1 MVAELVPSGF
11 AAYLRVFHP
20 FEAMDGSGSTRS
32 WHALAKDVGVR
43 LHAELSHRFVSDED
57 MAAGRKPRWL
67 TASGQ
72 PDKGTRQALA
82 RALARTTGDQ
92 PVFFAYDVAALL
104 WGQDAPLV
112 RRSSLA
118 SLEAVRAAVAADAG
132 GMEGP
137 EFWWPQDRSWV
148 VTSDIDLVSTYVGCS
163 AEATEDILN
172 DPEIEALLVT
182 PDTQVDFSADQASHR
197 FP

>member
-1 MVAELVPSGF
+1 MP
-11 AAYLRVFHP
+11 
-20 FEAMDGSGSTRS
+20 
-32 WHALAKDVGVR
+32 
-43 LHAELSHRFVSDED
+43 DED
-57 MAAGRKPRWL
+57 RAAGKKPRWL
-67 TASGQ
+67 TGSGQ
-72 PDKGTRQALA
+72 PDNGTRQALA

-92 PVFFAYDVAALL
+92 PVFFAYDLAALL
-104 WGQDAPLV
+104 WGEDAPLV

-118 SLEAVRAAVAADAG
+118 SLEAVRAAVAAGVG

-148 VTSDIDLVSTYVGCS
+148 VTSDVDLVSTYVGCS
-163 AEATEDILN
+163 AEAAEHILS

-182 PDTQVDFSADQASHR
+182 PYTRVDFSADETSHR